1 MKKLILLLAILLL
14 VPAFGFAQKA
24 SEIFDFDY
32 AQFEYDSTSNFVELY
47 YSFNQDAMSPLATD
61 SLNYVEGILS
71 VSIKDTAAGKMIVD
85 KKWKIVHPVAD
96 TSISSDK
103 SLVGMISFSLPKGVF
118 KCVVGGIDM
127 MDSTH
132 NKYITE
138 YIHVMPFSHDS
149 LGLSDIQLA
158 SRILQNSKDT
168 KSIFYKNTFEVT
180 PIPTLVFGQNLPVV
194 FYYYEVY
201 ENNDGEKNGLLKI
214 RNTIFNSQGKAFFS
228 RDRVIK
234 KGIKSRVEVGSV
246 PINKFPTDT
255 YLMRVTLFDSAA
267 NIGVTSAKRF
277 FVFNPNVKSV
287 DTSSASV
294 GGAVSSVFGVMSA
307 EECDD
312 LFAKSKY
319 IANSQEI
326 SQYDKLSKLE
336 GKREFLY
343 HFWKNRDNVPGTKQ
357 NEYFQAYLKRISE
370 ANQKYGSFNKAGWK
384 TDRGRVLL
392 KYGEPSEI
400 DRFPNQTDTKPY
412 EVWRYN
418 DLEGG
423 VIFVF
428 ADLTG
433 FSDYQLVHSTM
444 RGEMRDDNWE
454 RRIAT
459 Y

>member
-1 MKKLILLLAILLL
+1 MKKLLLFFAIVSLASGI
-14 VPAFGFAQKA
+14 GFAQKA
-24 SEIFDFDY
+24 SDIFDFDY

-47 YSFNQDAMSPLATD
+47 YSFNQDAMAPTASD
-61 SLNYVEGILS
+61 SLSYVEGILS
-71 VSIKDTAAGKMIVD
+71 VSIKDTATGKTVVD

-96 TSISSDK
+96 TNVSSDK
-103 SLVGMISFSLPKGVF
+103 SLVGMISFALPQGTF
-118 KCVVGGIDM
+118 KCVVGGLDMID
-127 MDSTH
+127 TT
-132 NKYITE
+132 NKKYINE
-138 YIHVMPFSHDS
+138 IIHVQPFSHDS

-201 ENNDGEKNGLLKI
+201 ENDGGNGGLLKI
-214 RNTIFNSQGKAFFS
+214 RNTIFNSRGKAVFS
-228 RDRVIK
+228 RDRIIR
-234 KGIKSRVEVGSV
+234 KGVKSRVEVGSV
-246 PINKFPTDT
+246 PINKYPTDT
-255 YLMRVTLFDSAA
+255 YLMRVTLLDSAA
-267 NIGVTSAKRF
+267 NQGVTSSKRF
-277 FVFNPNVKSV
+277 FVYNPNVKKVV
-287 DTSSASV
+287 DTAQASA
-294 GGAVSSVFGVMSA
+294 GGVVSSVFGVMSA

-319 IANSQEI
+319 IANSQEV
-326 SQYDKLSKLE
+326 SQYGKLSKLE
-336 GKREFLY
+336 AKREFLFN
-343 HFWKNRDNVPGTKQ
+343 FWRKRDNTPGTKQ

-454 RRIAT
+454 RRIQT